1 MYESEDENFISSIN
15 YHISVVVI
23 FSYGIVSSIGI
34 VGNCINLWLCLN
46 PRFTRDAMGCFN
58 ILMSVFNIFSL
69 IAGQINSLPQF
80 IGYQDLSLISDYSC
94 KLLQYLPRVCYQTS
108 AWLNVM
114 STLERITYFS
124 RQKLFKFFIKKKAPV
139 LTCLGLVAILLV
151 LNSPVIS
158 KVWEK
163 SMIHI

>member
-23 FSYGIVSSIGI
+23 FSYGIVSCIGV

-46 PRFTRDAMGCFN
+46 PRFPRDAMGYFN
-58 ILMSVFNIFSL
+58 ILMSVFNILSL
-69 IAGQINSLPQF
+69 IGGQINSLPQF

-94 KLLQYLPRVCYQTS
+94 KFLQYLPRVCYQAS

-114 STLERITYFS
+114 STLERIAYFS
-124 RQKLFKFFIKKKAPV
+124 GQKLFKFFIKKKHQFKHV
-139 LTCLGLVAILLV
+139 WDWLL
-151 LNSPVIS
+151 SS
-158 KVWEK
+158 
-163 SMIHI
+163 